1 MNKDIIGNIYWSTDE
16 ETYNL
21 DTLDDVLEYLLWDN
35 EPAELVGGEVYY
47 GTAKPYSTEWVDAAF
62 VIDNISERAYDE
74 AGEWA
79 LDFPNVSEKAKGE
92 LQTFL
97 SEWQEK
103 HCDAG
108 FYRVVNAQKYII
120 TQEDVDKYLEENQ

>member
-1 MNKDIIGNIYWSTDE
+1 MKKDIGNIYWSTDE

-21 DTLDDVLEYLLWDN
+21 DTLDEVIESLLDN
-35 EPAELVGGEVYY
+35 DPYDLVGCEVYY
-47 GTAKPYSTEWVDAAF
+47 GTAKPYSTEWVDADF
-62 VIDNISERAYDE
+62 VIDNISEMAYGE

-79 LDFPNVSEKAKGE
+79 LDFPNVSEEAKEE
-92 LQTFL
+92 LQAFL

-103 HCDAG
+103 HCHAS